1 MLKFNIMIDVCLSI
15 VLKSAVSHE
24 YILHI
29 GTLLI
34 CSCLY

>member
-1 MLKFNIMIDVCLSI
+1 MLKSNIMIDICLLMF
-15 VLKSAVSHE
+15 LKSAVSHE

-34 CSCLY
+34 CTCLS